1 MRDKSSKEY
10 NRSSYYYESL
20 AKLSLAV
27 GRLTAAWLAI
37 GTTSVRVVFWEI
49 TYPWYLLHDSDSDC
63 SPKYV
68 IRKKKIISRVVV
80 QGLTQYCVIDVHR
93 RIELTK
99 SIQLITKF
107 EDHPSRSSC
116 TGSGRRKMNNDQGM
130 LA

>member
-37 GTTSVRVVFWEI
+37 GTTGVKVVFWEI
-49 TYPWYLLHDSDSDC
+49 TYPWYLLHDSESDC

-68 IRKKKIISRVVV
+68 IQKKKSLVELSCKDLHNTVSLMSTVESNLQRV
-80 QGLTQYCVIDVHR
+80 
-93 RIELTK
+93 
-99 SIQLITKF
+99 F
-107 EDHPSRSSC
+107 
-116 TGSGRRKMNNDQGM
+116 N
-130 LA
+130 